1 MVIKL
6 RQFFMKKITI
16 FALSLF
22 IFTVTLILTLAFFNG
37 AAIQKKSVVIETNTA
52 SSSAVQVD
60 NSTKKTV
67 GLLRELYPDRLG
79 LQLADGQTYFFTFSD
94 DFQVNDNQDL
104 KIDQKI
110 KLVYQGDL
118 TDEKIIASAAE
129 VLAN

>member
-1 MVIKL
+1 
-6 RQFFMKKITI
+6 MKKITI
-16 FALSLF
+16 FVFSLF
-22 IFTVTLILTLAFFNG
+22 IFTVTLILTLAFFN
-37 AAIQKKSVVIETNTA
+37 AATTQKKSVVMETNTA

-79 LQLADGQTYFFTFSD
+79 LQLADGQTYFFTLSN

-104 KIDQKI
+104 KIGQKI

-118 TDEKIIASAAE
+118 TDEKIIVSAVE
-129 VLAN
+129 ILVN